1 MIYDVSNI
9 LNKKKAIDR
18 FKYFLDKK
26 KTFELTEKRPLRTL
40 SQNNY
45 LHLILSWY
53 ALEYGDTVKH
63 TKEELFKKQLSP
75 DIFKTEF
82 VNKKTGEI
90 RDDWKSSANIDTKQM
105 TIAIDRFRNYASK
118 EAGIYLPSPDDLIEL
133 QDIKNQIENYAEY
146 L

>member
-1 MIYDVSNI
+1 MIFDVSNE
-9 LNKKKAIDR
+9 LNRKKAIER

-45 LHLILSWY
+45 LHLILAWY
-53 ALEYGDTVKH
+53 ALEYGETLKH

-75 DIFKTEF
+75 DIFKTDF
-82 VNKKTGEI
+82 INKKTGEC
-90 RDDWKSSANIDTKQM
+90 RDEWKSSANIDTKQM
-105 TIAIDRFRNYASK
+105 TTAINRFRNYASK
-118 EAGIYLPSPDDLIEL
+118 EAGIYLPSPEDKMEL
-133 QDIKNQIENYAEY
+133 QEIKNQIENNAEY

>member
-1 MIYDVSNI
+1 MIFDVSNE
-9 LNKKKAIDR
+9 LNRKKAIER
-18 FKYFLDKK
+18 FKFFLDKK

-53 ALEYGDTVKH
+53 ALEYGETLKH
-63 TKEELFKKQLSP
+63 TKLELFKKQLSP

-82 VNKKTGEI
+82 VNKKNGEC
-90 RDDWKSSANIDTKQM
+90 RDEWKSSANIDTKQM
-105 TIAIDRFRNYASK
+105 TTAINRFRNYASK
-118 EAGIYLPSPDDLIEL
+118 QAGIYLPSPDDLIEL

>member
-1 MIYDVSNI
+1 MIFDVSNE
-9 LNKKKAIDR
+9 LNRKKAIER

-26 KTFELTEKRPLRTL
+26 KTFELTEKRPLRTV

-45 LHLILSWY
+45 LHLILSLY
-53 ALEYGDTVKH
+53 ALEYGDTLKH
-63 TKEELFKKQLSP
+63 TKEELFKKLLSP

-105 TIAIDRFRNYASK
+105 TTAINRFRNYASK
-118 EAGIYLPSPDDLIEL
+118 EAGIYLPNPEDLIEL

>member
-1 MIYDVSNI
+1 MIFDVSND
-9 LNKKKAIDR
+9 LNRKKAIER

-53 ALEYGDTVKH
+53 ALEYGETVNYIKL
-63 TKEELFKKQLSP
+63 ELFKKHLSP

-90 RDDWKSSANIDTKQM
+90 RDEWKSTANIDAKQM
-105 TIAIDRFRNYASK
+105 TTAINRFRNYASK
-118 EAGIYLPSPDDLIEL
+118 EAGIYLPSPEDNLEL
-133 QDIKNQIENYAEY
+133 QEIKNQIENNAEY